1 MKFLKGALCGA
12 LATLLAVGILS
23 CGPGLN
29 RGEGATGAVGGETDK
44 KLRALGRLIDKSYI
58 GEVDEDELQSGIYE
72 GYISGLGDP
81 YSEYYDEEAT
91 KKLQEVLSG
100 EYEGIGAVMSADQ
113 DTGVITIAEVYE
125 DSPAEKAG
133 LLAED
138 ILYKVDGE
146 EVTGRELDD
155 VVADIRGEEGTEVEI
170 TVLRGEDAREFTA
183 AVIRGPV
190 ETPTV
195 TAKLL
200 EDGIGYLRIS
210 EFDSVTYDQFME
222 ELDGLESQGIEG
234 LVIDLRSNPG
244 GNYAIVCDILDEMLP
259 EGLIV
264 YTEDKNGKRD
274 EVRSDGE
281 HQFQMPYTVLV
292 NEYSASASEIFAGA
306 VQDYNAGKIVGMNTY
321 GKGVVQQIYSLK
333 DGTSVKLTVS
343 EYFTPKGRSING
355 KGIAPDVE
363 AEYVPDEENPDE
375 DSQLDKA
382 VEVLKGEMQDDGI
395 D

>member
-1 MKFLKGALCGA
+1 MKFLNGALCGA
-12 LATLLAVGILS
+12 LATLLAVGLLS

-29 RGEGATGAVGGETDK
+29 RGEGAAGAVGGETDK
-44 KLRALGRLIDKSYI
+44 KLRALGSLIDKSYI
-58 GEVDEDELQSGIYE
+58 GEVDKDELQSGIYE

-81 YSEYYDEEAT
+81 YSEYYDEEDT

-113 DTGVITIAEVYE
+113 DTGVITIADVYE

-306 VQDYNAGKIVGMNTY
+306 VQDYRAGKIVGMNTY

-343 EYFTPKGRSING
+343 EYFTPKGRSIDG
-355 KGIAPDVE
+355 KGITPDVE
-363 AEYVPDEENPDE
+363 AEYVPDEENPDA

-382 VEVLKGEMQDDGI
+382 VEVLKGEM
-395 D
+395 

>member
-12 LATLLAVGILS
+12 LATLLAVGLLS

-29 RGEGATGAVGGETDK
+29 RGEGAIGAVGGETDK
-44 KLRALGRLIDKSYI
+44 KLRALGSLIDKSYI

-274 EVRSDGE
+274 EVRSDAE

-343 EYFTPKGRSING
+343 EYFTPKGRSIDG
-355 KGIAPDVE
+355 KGITPDVE
-363 AEYVPDEENPDE
+363 AEYVPDEENPDA

-382 VEVLKGEMQDDGI
+382 VEVLKGEM
-395 D
+395 

>member
-12 LATLLAVGILS
+12 LATLLAIGLLS
-23 CGPGLN
+23 CGLDLN
-29 RGEGATGAVGGETDK
+29 RGDGAAGAVGGETDK
-44 KLRALGRLIDKSYI
+44 KLRALGSLIDKSYM

-113 DTGVITIAEVYE
+113 DTGVITIADVYE

-274 EVRSDGE
+274 EARSDGE

-292 NEYSASASEIFAGA
+292 NEHSASASEIFAGA
-306 VQDYNAGKIVGMNTY
+306 VQDYHAGKIVGMNTY
-321 GKGVVQQIYSLK
+321 GKGVVQQVYSLK

-355 KGIAPDVE
+355 KGITPDVE

-382 VEVLKGEMQDDGI
+382 VEVLKGEMQDDSI